1 MAWTEQQ
8 QNAIDI
14 RDSSVIVS
22 AAAGSGKT
30 AVLTERL
37 AQILSDRT
45 ARVRADRVIAVTF
58 TNDAAS
64 ELRKRLD
71 AKLRELIVNDPGN
84 SYLMEQQTLLQ
95 GAKISTINSFC
106 FELLRDNI
114 TEQGITAGFSVLDE
128 SDNEMIKSQAMDELL
143 EYYSGN
149 EYEKISYIYDKFCL
163 KNDAALIEVINLID
177 KYLSSA
183 AMREKWLNDAEKA
196 FDCAPEE
203 SIYFE
208 RIKENAI
215 KRLRKAY
222 KAAEQRSDMLDDI
235 FEDMEKKAAVNYAN
249 QIEEDKLLIQR
260 AITIAESGK
269 VPKDDEIIEVTSF
282 PRQSAVRRAEDIN
295 VPILEACNAKQKND
309 NPACKRSNAGLCKL

>member
-14 RDSSVIVS
+14 RNSSVIVS

-37 AQILSDRT
+37 AQIISDRT
-45 ARVRADRVIAVTF
+45 AMVRADRIIVVTF

-84 SYLMEQQTLLQ
+84 NYLREQQTLLQ
-95 GAKISTINSFC
+95 GANTSTINSFC

-128 SDNEMIKSQAMDELL
+128 SDNELIKSQAMDELL

-163 KNDAALIEVINLID
+163 KNDTALIEVINLID

-183 AMREKWLNDAEKA
+183 AMREKWLDDAVKA
-196 FDCAPEE
+196 FACAPDKSVYFSKIKE
-203 SIYFE
+203 SAVKKLKKAYFE
-208 RIKENAI
+208 V
-215 KRLRKAY
+215 
-222 KAAEQRSDMLDDI
+222 EQRSEMLDDI

-249 QIEEDKLLIQR
+249 QIEEDKLLIQK
-260 AITIAESGK
+260 ALSMAESGRIL
-269 VPKDDEIIEVTSF
+269 KDEEISEVTSF
-282 PRQSAVRRAEDIN
+282 PRQR
-295 VPILEACNAKQKND
+295 
-309 NPACKRSNAGLCKL
+309 